1 MPASAGLVRGWTG
14 GLNFPS
20 PATTGGTLPTVSYN
34 TTILA
39 DTPEGFWD
47 YTGTDLTGNGNNA
60 ALTASP
66 GTTALPNGDLAMTF
80 NGTTQYAT
88 VATSPIFSPAP
99 AANGGNTGIM
109 CVEAWI
115 APSVTTFPNE
125 ENGYVHWAGK
135 GDESTMAEWTCR
147 MYGLD
152 NTDVPYRANR
162 ISGYAY
168 NQAGGIGVGA
178 YFQDTVTVNAWIY
191 YFLVLNTTP
200 ALPTY
205 PDGYVKIYKGY
216 GTPGPT
222 AVTMRNEQNFDS
234 VSPPISPT
242 YGTEPVMIGTR
253 DLHSFFEGAIGKFAI
268 YSYELTPTQI
278 SAHYSAMYSAPVS
291 LYTVVNGSTA
301 AAAGGANTGW
311 SYSTSSGWSFTGT
324 PVLSGLS
331 IGTFGLTISTSG
343 TTVTGC
349 QITGQVVVAS
359 AGSISG
365 VTIGN
370 CVITQASGGAGS
382 AIKLGGGSSYVATGT
397 TVSGCT
403 ISGTDSATNRLATGI
418 IDTYGNAA
426 GTVISGNNIYWCRT
440 GMNLTTGTVLGNY
453 VHDPGFQGGDQTDCI
468 LSPGS
473 NGAASFAAGL
483 AITGNTLLN
492 RLGQT
497 SAVNLASSSS
507 TAQYV
512 TVAGNLLGGGTYTV
526 YGGGASGNNITVTGN
541 RFTQAYSAT
550 SGATG
555 PVTLFEY
562 TTGSNTWS
570 GNVIHDTGTAVPSH

>member
-1 MPASAGLVRGWTG
+1 MPASAGLVRGWAG

-20 PATTGGTLPTVSYN
+20 PATTGGTLPTASYN
-34 TTILA
+34 AVVLA
-39 DTPEGFWD
+39 DGPEGFWD
-47 YTGTDLTGNGNNA
+47 SSGTDLTGRGNTA
-60 ALTASP
+60 TLTASP
-66 GTTALPNGDLAMTF
+66 GTLALPNGDLAMTF
-80 NGTTQYAT
+80 NGSTQYAT
-88 VATSPIFSPAP
+88 VATQPIFSPAT
-99 AANGGNTGIM
+99 AANGGNTGIL
-109 CVEAWI
+109 CVEAWV
-115 APSVTTFPNE
+115 APSVLTFPHE
-125 ENGYVHWAGK
+125 ESDGYVHWAGK
-135 GDESTMAEWTCR
+135 GDESTAEEWTCR
-147 MYGLD
+147 MYGAD
-152 NTDVPYRANR
+152 NTDSPYRANR
-162 ISGYAY
+162 TSGYCY
-168 NQAGGIGVGA
+168 NPSGGTGVGA
-178 YFQDTVTVNAWIY
+178 YFQDTLTVNQFFH
-191 YFLVLNTTP
+191 YFLVINTQNTS
-200 ALPTY
+200 PTY
-205 PDGYVKIYKGY
+205 PGGYVTIYKNGTPRNTQSLSSLSIVPVY
-216 GTPGPT
+216 GT
-222 AVTMRNEQNFDS
+222 Q
-234 VSPPISPT
+234 
-242 YGTEPVMIGTR
+242 PVRIGTR
-253 DLHSFFEGAIGKFAI
+253 DLNSFFEGAIGKFAL

-278 SAHYSAMYSAPVS
+278 TAHVNAMYSAPVS

-301 AAAGGANTGW
+301 AAAGGANAGW
-311 SYSTSSGWSFTGT
+311 SYSTSGGWSFTGT

-359 AGSISG
+359 GVSVSG

-382 AIKLGGGSSYVATGT
+382 AIKLGGGSSYVASGT

-403 ISGTDSATNRLATGI
+403 ISGTDAGTNRLATGI

-426 GTVISGNNIYWCRT
+426 GTVITGNNIYWCRT
-440 GMNLTTGTVLGNY
+440 GMNLTTGTVRGNY
-453 VHDPGFQGGDQTDCI
+453 VHDPGYQGGDQTDCI

-526 YGGGASGNNITVTGN
+526 YGGGTSGNNITVTGN
-541 RFTQAYSAT
+541 RFSQAYSAT
-550 SGATG
+550 SGSTG
-555 PVTLFEY
+555 PVTAFEY

-570 GNVIHDTGTAVPSH
+570 GNVIHDSGTTVPSH